1 MQLACPPMPPLSQP
15 LFLCRQL
22 GDSVLTLIVI
32 SSSALQA
39 EGMTC
44 PNCLTATTLLH
55 LPLSLPLSLLL
66 SLPFLLQS
74 LSPGGA
80 IVSPVPLPVPV
91 PGRIFNVRLWLQN
104 VFHSIFYVLAPRQP
118 QKAHSAAPPSP
129 SCASLAA

>member
-1 MQLACPPMPPLSQP
+1 MQCACPRRLPSPHQ
-15 LFLCRQL
+15 FLCRQL

-55 LPLSLPLSLLL
+55 LPLSILL

-118 QKAHSAAPPSP
+118 QKAHSAAPLPH